1 MRKKNKLSPETI
13 SVQAMHQKDSATGGV
28 TPGIHP
34 STTFARDENYELL
47 VPGHSYS
54 RDENPGYVVAENVL
68 CELES
73 AASAL
78 LFSSGMA
85 AAVAVFQSL
94 RPGDHIVA
102 PVVMYWGLRKWMISF
117 CDSWGLGLDLFDAS
131 DPDAA
136 VAKHRTPA
144 RLW

>member
-73 AASAL
+73 ASVTVTMVP
-78 LFSSGMA
+78 GI
-85 AAVAVFQSL
+85 
-94 RPGDHIVA
+94 RPAI
-102 PVVMYWGLRKWMISF
+102 
-117 CDSWGLGLDLFDAS
+117 
-131 DPDAA
+131 
-136 VAKHRTPA
+136 
-144 RLW
+144 RL